1 MLCPSC
7 AWPCVWCQASA
18 ENIKWFLHSHS
29 WPICPLSPCI
39 GCHLVC
45 HLANEDLACN
55 VSTACS
61 ELLLPEEQTHLSP
74 RQLLNNLSCWQGR
87 FWGSCDGLVPM
98 PLSYKISILKASKAG
113 IECWAQ
119 VVSIRVDLN
128 AHPAGRNSRKEDV
141 RWVNG
146 SHFLA
151 VCPSP
156 LWGSA
161 HGEAERHT

>member
-29 WPICPLSPCI
+29 WPICPLSPSI

-74 RQLLNNLSCWQGR
+74 KQLLNNLSCWQDR

-98 PLSYKISILKASKAG
+98 PLSCKISILKASKAG

-119 VVSIRVDLN
+119 VVAIRVDLN
-128 AHPAGRNSRKEDV
+128 VHPAGRNSRKEDV